1 MRIIVLSDTHIPV
14 CVDTLPSKIYD
25 YITGSDMIVHAGDIV
40 EKSFLDE
47 LKTLKEVKAVCGNMD
62 SMELSKC
69 LPKKLIFTAGGKKIG
84 ITHGYGCKGDVVKN
98 VMETFK
104 EKLDIIIFGHT
115 HNVINK
121 KIDGTIYFNPG
132 SATDMAISG
141 KCSFGVIDIEGD
153 EINIEII
160 EC

>member
-1 MRIIVLSDTHIPV
+1 MRIIVLSDTHVPV
-14 CVDTLPSKIYD
+14 CSNTLPSKIYD
-25 YITGSDMIVHAGDIV
+25 YITGSDLIIHAGDIV

-62 SMELSKC
+62 SQELSKC
-69 LPKKLIFTAGGKKIG
+69 LPKKLTFVAGNKKIG
-84 ITHGYGCKGDVVKN
+84 ITHGYGCKGDVLKN
-98 VMETFK
+98 VMGTFK

-115 HNVINK
+115 HTVINK

-132 SATDMAISG
+132 SATDIATSN
-141 KCSFGVIDIEGD
+141 KCSFGVIDID
-153 EINIEII
+153 DDKIKTEII